1 MIKRVISADNV
12 MDTALVRLFVERGL
26 QQLGQI
32 ANVTEQGNKGSLTYY
47 VPLLNY
53 NLDMYVLIFHIIRI
67 ILCLLNVLH
76 LISSAGSPFVTLWQS
91 ITRELSLCGNLSR
104 AQRRVSVTAQLAPRA
119 GGPQVATGG
128 TVRIHS
134 DTGSLLRASNHPGER
149 PAERANGVTTGRQLQ
164 VAAAVYGRMV
174 YIYGVHTQAPS
185 TSGGAAAHHQR
196 PLLRRSLS
204 REKLT

>member
-1 MIKRVISADNV
+1 MVDRRSAWFLRARTELHDKTCHFCRQCNGHCSGPAV
-12 MDTALVRLFVERGL
+12 CGERAPTAGPDCKCHRTRKQRLHHILCTNAEL
-26 QQLGQI
+26 QR
-32 ANVTEQGNKGSLTYY
+32 S
-47 VPLLNY
+47 
-53 NLDMYVLIFHIIRI
+53 VLIFHTISI

-76 LISSAGSPFVTLWQS
+76 LISSAGSPFVTPWQS

-164 VAAAVYGRMV
+164 VALLYGTIV
-174 YIYGVHTQAPS
+174 FYTALEQGQPITKSHY
-185 TSGGAAAHHQR
+185 
-196 PLLRRSLS
+196 
-204 REKLT
+204 

>member
-1 MIKRVISADNV
+1 MADRRSAWFLRARTELHDKTCHFCRQCNGHCSGSAVCGERAPTAGPDCKCHRTRKQRIPNILCTSAELQFRYVRVD
-12 MDTALVRLFVERGL
+12 F
-26 QQLGQI
+26 
-32 ANVTEQGNKGSLTYY
+32 
-47 VPLLNY
+47 
-53 NLDMYVLIFHIIRI
+53 FHIISI
-67 ILCLLNVLH
+67 IFCLLNVLH

-164 VAAAVYGRMV
+164 VALLYGTIV
-174 YIYGVHTQAPS
+174 FYTALEQGQPITKSHY
-185 TSGGAAAHHQR
+185 
-196 PLLRRSLS
+196 
-204 REKLT
+204 